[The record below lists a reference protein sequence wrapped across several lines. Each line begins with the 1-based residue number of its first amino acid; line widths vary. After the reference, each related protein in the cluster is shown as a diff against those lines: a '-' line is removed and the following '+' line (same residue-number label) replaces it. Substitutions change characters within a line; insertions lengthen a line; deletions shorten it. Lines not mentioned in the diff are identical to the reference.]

1 MDKLYF
7 LENVENL
14 QNICEN
20 LFLLISLMFHFLL
33 REELQD
39 NEYHRSSNYA
49 TVNQFKKNTDKFLN
63 HVSALNTQ

>member
-14 QNICEN
+14 QNFCEN
-20 LFLLISLMFHFLL
+20 LFLLVSLMFHFLL

-49 TVNQFKKNTDKFLN
+49 SVNQFKKNTKFLN
-63 HVSALNTQ
+63 YVSALNTQ